1 MNSLASLISLGCAK
15 NLVDSEIMVAQ
26 LLRSGYCM
34 TEDPAKASVVVVN
47 TCGFLLSAVE
57 EGVQCILEMVE
68 CKSSGSCKCLIMTGC
83 MVQRYGKKL
92 AALLPEVD
100 LFLGTSH
107 CHRLAEILFERQ
119 AGNERRVWL
128 AAPRHLLDADTP
140 RTRSTPP
147 HTAYLKI
154 AEGCGNSCSFCLIP
168 HLRGPYRSR
177 TIPDLVREAEM
188 MVSEGVKE
196 INLIAQD
203 TAAFGMDREG
213 SPQLI
218 PLLESMERLPGLLWV
233 RLLYSYPDR
242 VTDDLLDWIAQ
253 SEKIVPYLDIP
264 IQHSSMKLL
273 EKMRTNGSRV
283 DPRDLVGRVRSKIPS
298 LSLRTSLMVGFP
310 GETEADFQDLLEFLQ
325 EAQFDHL
332 GVFAFSPEPGTAA
345 ARYHGQLD
353 DTIKEER
360 KRILL
365 EHQQEISRRRLERL
379 VGQVLPVLVEG
390 YHPETNLLLCGR
402 LATQAPE
409 VDGGVLI
416 TRGLGIPGEFA
427 RARIT
432 TAHSYDLEA
441 ELLPL

>member
-1 MNSLASLISLGCAK
+1 
-15 NLVDSEIMVAQ
+15 
-26 LLRSGYCM
+26 
-34 TEDPAKASVVVVN
+34 
-47 TCGFLLSAVE
+47 
-57 EGVQCILEMVE
+57 
-68 CKSSGSCKCLIMTGC
+68 
-83 MVQRYGKKL
+83 
-92 AALLPEVD
+92 
-100 LFLGTSH
+100 
-107 CHRLAEILFERQ
+107 
-119 AGNERRVWL
+119 
-128 AAPRHLLDADTP
+128 
-140 RTRSTPP
+140 
-147 HTAYLKI
+147 
-154 AEGCGNSCSFCLIP
+154 
-168 HLRGPYRSR
+168 
-177 TIPDLVREAEM
+177 M

-298 LSLRTSLMVGFP
+298 ISLRTSLMVGFP
-310 GETEADFQDLLEFLQ
+310 GETEADFRTSSNFCRRLSLTISECSPFLRNRAPQ
-325 EAQFDHL
+325 L
-332 GVFAFSPEPGTAA
+332 PGIMASW
-345 ARYHGQLD
+345 
-353 DTIKEER
+353 TIRSR
-360 KRILL
+360 KRGNSILL

-416 TRGLGIPGEFA
+416 TRGLGIPGGVCQSQDHYSSF
-427 RARIT
+427 
-432 TAHSYDLEA
+432 L
-441 ELLPL
+441 